1 MASTQITLASVLAE
15 LEQADTRKKI
25 GKAISNWRKLKR
37 DKIAK
42 IDRVKVYIAREQAY
56 LRILEAA
63 EAAK

>member
-1 MASTQITLASVLAE
+1 MASTQITLTSVLAE